1 MQKTVQK
8 IVEKIVGSKPSVL
21 ANRPQETVGGNRPAN
36 RRDKTVERTVERTVE
51 PAIRLVIDLEKGTV
65 KVKL

>member
-36 RRDKTVERTVERTVE
+36 RRDKTVEPT
-51 PAIRLVIDLEKGTV
+51 IRLVVDLEKGTV

>member
-8 IVEKIVGSKPSVL
+8 IIQATVGSKPSPV
-21 ANRPQETVGGNRPAN
+21 NRP
-36 RRDKTVERTVERTVE
+36 DKTVEKIVE
-51 PAIRLVIDLEKGTV
+51 PTVRLVIDLEKGTV

>member
-36 RRDKTVERTVERTVE
+36 RRDKTVE

>member
-8 IVEKIVGSKPSVL
+8 IVEKIVESKPSVL
-21 ANRPQETVGGNRPAN
+21 ANRPQETVGGNRRAN
-36 RRDKTVERTVERTVE
+36 RQDKTVERTVE
-51 PAIRLVIDLEKGTV
+51 PAIRLVVDLEKGTV

>member
-8 IVEKIVGSKPSVL
+8 IVEKIVGSKPSML
-21 ANRPQETVGGNRPAN
+21 ANRPQKTVGGNRPAN
-36 RRDKTVERTVERTVE
+36 RRDKTVERTVEPTV
-51 PAIRLVIDLEKGTV
+51 RLVIDLERGTVRTV

>member
-8 IVEKIVGSKPSVL
+8 IVEKMVGSKPSTL

-36 RRDKTVERTVERTVE
+36 RRDKTVEPTV
-51 PAIRLVIDLEKGTV
+51 RLVIDLEKGTV

>member
-21 ANRPQETVGGNRPAN
+21 ANRPQETVGGNRRAN
-36 RRDKTVERTVERTVE
+36 RRDKTVEPTV
-51 PAIRLVIDLEKGTV
+51 RLVIDLERGTVRTV

>member
-8 IVEKIVGSKPSVL
+8 IVEKIVGSKPSML
-21 ANRPQETVGGNRPAN
+21 AN
-36 RRDKTVERTVERTVE
+36 RRDKTVEPTV
-51 PAIRLVIDLEKGTV
+51 RLVIDLERGTVRTV

>member
-8 IVEKIVGSKPSVL
+8 IVEKMVGSKPSML

-36 RRDKTVERTVERTVE
+36 RRDKTVEPTV
-51 PAIRLVIDLEKGTV
+51 RLVIDLEKGTV

>member
-8 IVEKIVGSKPSVL
+8 IIQATVGSKPSLV
-21 ANRPQETVGGNRPAN
+21 NRP
-36 RRDKTVERTVERTVE
+36 DKTVEKIVE
-51 PAIRLVIDLEKGTV
+51 PTVRLVIDLEKGTV

>member
-21 ANRPQETVGGNRPAN
+21 ANRPQKTVGGNRPAN
-36 RRDKTVERTVERTVE
+36 RRDKTVERTVE

>member
-21 ANRPQETVGGNRPAN
+21 VNRPQETVGEN
-36 RRDKTVERTVERTVE
+36 RRDKTVERTVE
-51 PAIRLVIDLEKGTV
+51 PAVRLVIDLERGTV
-65 KVKL
+65 RTVKAKL

>member
-8 IVEKIVGSKPSVL
+8 IVEKMVGSKPSVL
-21 ANRPQETVGGNRPAN
+21 ANRPQETLGGN
-36 RRDKTVERTVERTVE
+36 RRDKTVEPTV
-51 PAIRLVIDLEKGTV
+51 RLVIDLEKGTV